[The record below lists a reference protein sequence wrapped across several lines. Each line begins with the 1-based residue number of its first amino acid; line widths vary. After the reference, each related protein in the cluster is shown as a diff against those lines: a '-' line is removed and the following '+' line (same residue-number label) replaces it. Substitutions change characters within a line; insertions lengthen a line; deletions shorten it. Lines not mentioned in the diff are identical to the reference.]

1 MQNRIVIRYQDGRKL
16 KGFTG
21 DFIAGKEFFHITE
34 TGVLSEKPVEVR
46 VSELKA
52 VFFVKDLE
60 GNATY
65 EEQKAFDPSK
75 PIAGRKIYVR
85 FNDGEQ
91 IVGFTQGYK
100 PGRAGFFLVPA
111 DPLSNNDRIYIVCSA
126 TQKIKFL

>member
-1 MQNRIVIRYQDGRKL
+1 MQNLIVIRYQDGRSL

-21 DFIAGKEFFHITE
+21 DFIAGKDFFHVIKTVTSTE
-34 TGVLSEKPVEVR
+34 KSVEVR

-52 VFFVKDLE
+52 VFFVKDLA
-60 GNATY
+60 GNAAY
-65 EEQKAFDPSK
+65 EEQKDFDPSK
-75 PIAGRKIYVR
+75 PVAGRKISVR

-111 DPLSNNDRIYIVCSA
+111 DPLSNNDRIYVVCSA
-126 TQKIKFL
+126 AQEIKFL